1 MTVSSDESDR
11 KRNIGNFFEKKKKR
25 EILFVRS
32 FTTSSAEFSEFD
44 SQNMILLQIK
54 VFGRNIKETTLATY
68 FLKLTARPTFT
79 Y

>member
-11 KRNIGNFFEKKKKR
+11 KRNIGNYFEKKKR

-44 SQNMILLQIK
+44 SRNMILLQIK

-68 FLKLTARPTFT
+68 SLKLTARSTFT
-79 Y
+79 D

>member
-11 KRNIGNFFEKKKKR
+11 KRNIGNCFEKKKR
-25 EILFVRS
+25 EILFVSS

-44 SQNMILLQIK
+44 SRNMILLQIK

-68 FLKLTARPTFT
+68 SLKLTARSTFT
-79 Y
+79 D